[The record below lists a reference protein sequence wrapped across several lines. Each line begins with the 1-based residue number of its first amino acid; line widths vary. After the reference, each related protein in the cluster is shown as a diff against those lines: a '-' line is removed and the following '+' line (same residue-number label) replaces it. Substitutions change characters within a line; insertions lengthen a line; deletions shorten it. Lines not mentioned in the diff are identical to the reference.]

1 MYSQILIAL
10 GLIVNFF
17 PPQMSHPERISG
29 YVTGNKMKLLLSFTL
44 VINCSYLHI
53 LSLLICYHLVV

>member
-17 PPQMSHPERISG
+17 PLQMSYPERISA
-29 YVTGNKMKLLLSFTL
+29 YVIGNKMKLLLSLIL
-44 VINCSYLHI
+44 VINYSYLHI
-53 LSLLICYHLVV
+53 LSLLIYYHLII